1 VEKHHADMPADKAND
16 LLTDYFSRGGTFRE
30 LKNLSD
36 DSMEAIY
43 SVAFNLY
50 QGGRYAEAKK
60 IFQFLCFYDHYNTKY
75 FLGLGACQMMEQDYE
90 TAIEVLSF
98 ACVLDTDDPRGM
110 LYIGDC
116 HMALD
121 RPGAAKVAYETAV
134 SWAGDQES
142 FRQEKKRAQAMAA
155 SAAAIVEEDDE
166 RL

>member
-1 VEKHHADMPADKAND
+1 MENQNATLPEGQASD
-16 LLTDYFSRGGTFRE
+16 LLTDYFNRGGTFRE

-43 SVAFNLY
+43 STAFNLY

-75 FLGLGACQMMEQDYE
+75 FLGLGACQMMEQDFE
-90 TAIEVLSF
+90 SAIEILSF

-116 HMALD
+116 HMALN
-121 RPGAAKVAYETAV
+121 RPGAAKVAYETAIA
-134 SWAGDQES
+134 WAGDQKE
-142 FRQEKKRAQAMAA
+142 FRQEKSRAHIMATSA
-155 SAAAIVEEDDE
+155 SSIMEEDG
-166 RL
+166 